1 MNQFHVLLGT
11 ALSLGFIH
19 TLLGPDHYLPFI
31 VLSRAR
37 KWSLPKTLWIT
48 FFGGVG
54 HIAGSVVLGTTGVA
68 LGISLSKLELIE
80 AARGNLVAWL
90 LIGFGFLY
98 TIFGIVKYIRHGHHT
113 HLPHFLIPK
122 SIRPYHHLP
131 TTEAEGA
138 KEDWTRLTPWILF
151 LIFVFGPCEV
161 LIPLL
166 IYPASQH
173 NMVGVAAVSLLFGIA
188 TISTMLCTVFIGY
201 KGTSLAPFKKTER
214 YMHMLAGSVIL
225 ILGIGMRLWG
235 W

>member
-1 MNQFHVLLGT
+1 MNELHVLLVT
-11 ALSLGFIH
+11 AVSLGFIH

-37 KWSLPKTLWIT
+37 KWPLVKTLWIT

-54 HIAGSVVLGTTGVA
+54 HIAGSVVLGMAGVA

-80 AARGNLVAWL
+80 ASRGDLVAWML
-90 LIGFGFLY
+90 VGFGLVY
-98 TIFGIVKYIRHGHHT
+98 TIYGIIKFFHHGHHT
-113 HLPHFLIPK
+113 HLPAWMLPR
-122 SIRPYHHLP
+122 SIRNYRHLP
-131 TTEAEGA
+131 TTEAEEA
-138 KEDWTRLTPWILF
+138 REDTTRLTPWILF

-173 NMVGVAAVSLLFGIA
+173 NMIGVVAVSVLFGIA
-188 TISTMLCTVFIGY
+188 TISTMLFTVYVGY
-201 KGTSLAPFKKTER
+201 RGASLTIFNRAQK
-214 YMHMLAGSVIL
+214 YMHMMAGSVIF
-225 ILGIGMRLWG
+225 ITGVGMRFWG

>member
-1 MNQFHVLLGT
+1 MNDLHVLLVS
-11 ALSLGFIH
+11 AISLGFIH

-37 KWSLPKTLWIT
+37 KWPLAKTLWIT

-54 HIAGSVVLGTTGVA
+54 HIGGSVILGLTGVA

-80 AARGNLVAWL
+80 ASRSNLVAWL
-90 LIGFGFLY
+90 LVGFGMLY
-98 TIFGIVKYIRHGHHT
+98 TLYGVVKFIRHGHHA
-113 HLPHFLIPK
+113 HLPQFLLPK
-122 SIRPYHHLP
+122 VIRNYRHLP
-131 TTEAEGA
+131 TTEAEEA

-166 IYPASQH
+166 MYPASQH
-173 NMVGVAAVSLLFGIA
+173 NMFGVFAVALLFGIA
-188 TISTMLCTVFIGY
+188 TIITMLCTVFAGF
-201 KGTSLAPFKKTER
+201 KGTSLVLFKKTER
-214 YMHMLAGSVIL
+214 YMHILAGAVIVF
-225 ILGIGMRLWG
+225 LGIGIRFWG